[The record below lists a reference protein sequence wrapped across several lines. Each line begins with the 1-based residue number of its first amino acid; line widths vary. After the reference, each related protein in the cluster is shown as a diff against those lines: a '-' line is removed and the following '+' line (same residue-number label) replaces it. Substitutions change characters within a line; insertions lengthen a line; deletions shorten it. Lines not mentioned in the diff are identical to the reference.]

1 MAYTGRCACGAV
13 TLQISGSPLG
23 AAQCWCRQCQAIAAG
38 GPTHNAIFAAAAVA
52 IQGVTT
58 AGTWD
63 AASGNTAAAHFCPS
77 CGTQIYGQSSSV
89 PGLRAIRLGVIDQPH
104 DIAPQMVIWTRD
116 APAWA
121 VFDPKLPHMMRQPGA
136 SAAGGER

>member
-38 GPTHNAIFAAAAVA
+38 GPTHNAIFAADTVTIEGPTAAS
-52 IQGVTT
+52 TRT
-58 AGTWD
+58 
-63 AASGNTAAAHFCPS
+63 AASGNHAAAHFCPA

-89 PGLRAIRLGVIDQPH
+89 PGLRAIRLGVINQPH
-104 DIAPQMVIWTRD
+104 DIAPQMVIWTQD
-116 APAWA
+116 APPWA
-121 VFDPKLPHMMRQPGA
+121 VFDPKLLQMARQPGA
-136 SAAGGER
+136 SASRE